1 MTVSLEPL
9 ARRWAWAWFLG
20 YGLMAI
26 IGYRL
31 IPPGLERDVAYV
43 LIGLTG
49 VAAIGLGLVLH
60 RPAYRLPWY
69 LIGAGQLLW
78 VIGDAIG
85 TWLLHGLGLDRF
97 PSAADICYLLAYPVL
112 TAGLYLLVRRRIP
125 RHDLGG
131 LLDSLI
137 VTVALGLLLWVLL
150 VEPTA
155 LGYQGSWTATAV
167 ALAYPA
173 GDLLL
178 VGLLVRLIT
187 TPGGWNPSLRLLSV
201 AVVLLIGADTTATA
215 LNLLAFDSASAFDFV
230 WLMSYVVWG
239 AAALHPSMYAVAE
252 PAPEPP
258 ARFSRRR
265 LVALTLAVLVAPVT
279 LAVQQLVGRPLDVW
293 AVVIASLLMFLAVV
307 GRMKV
312 AIDQIV
318 AANRLREQAQADM
331 AHQAAHDPLTGL
343 PNRSAGLRLIDD
355 ALGQARLR
363 GTRTGLL
370 FIDLDEFKRVNDTL
384 GHGAGD
390 AVLRE
395 VASLMRAAV
404 RRGDVVARLG
414 GDEFVVLLQPL
425 DDEAAAVK
433 VADRIV
439 TALSRP
445 IVVGNGYRVRIG
457 ASIGVAVGSEAGTD
471 ADTLL
476 READAALYRAK
487 ASGRSRV
494 EVFDRT
500 LRAELSHRA
509 TVERALARAIERD
522 ELVLHFQ
529 PIVSVVSAEVR
540 GYEALVRWPQPDG
553 TLVPPLDFVP
563 VAEYSDLICDLD
575 AWVMARAAEQLAR
588 WNTERGSL
596 DLIVSVNVSGR
607 HIGRSRFVDD
617 VLAALAISGVG
628 PNQLMLEITETAITD
643 DTGAELNLNTIRGFG
658 VLVGIDDFG
667 TGHASIARLQQ
678 LPVDLLKIDRRY
690 VADEL
695 PTASRLLALMVQ
707 AGHAFGLRVV
717 AEGVETPAQLALL
730 RSLDCDL
737 AQGYLFAAAADAST
751 IEVAPSAATVESI
764 G

>member
-318 AANRLREQAQADM
+318 AANRLREQAQADL

-363 GTRTGLL
+363 GTRAGLL

-471 ADTLL
+471 AETLL

-509 TVERALARAIERD
+509 SAGTGAGPGDRAGRAGAALPADRLRRQRRGARLRGTGPLASAGRHVGPAAGLRPGRGVLGPHLRSGCLGDGPGGRAAGSVEHRTRLAGSDRVGER
-522 ELVLHFQ
+522 LRPAHR
-529 PIVSVVSAEVR
+529 P
-540 GYEALVRWPQPDG
+540 
-553 TLVPPLDFVP
+553 VP
-563 VAEYSDLICDLD
+563 VRRR
-575 AWVMARAAEQLAR
+575 RA
-588 WNTERGSL
+588 
-596 DLIVSVNVSGR
+596 
-607 HIGRSRFVDD
+607 GRSGD
-617 VLAALAISGVG
+617 LAASVR
-628 PNQLMLEITETAITD
+628 T
-643 DTGAELNLNTIRGFG
+643 
-658 VLVGIDDFG
+658 
-667 TGHASIARLQQ
+667 S
-678 LPVDLLKIDRRY
+678 
-690 VADEL
+690 
-695 PTASRLLALMVQ
+695 
-707 AGHAFGLRVV
+707 
-717 AEGVETPAQLALL
+717 
-730 RSLDCDL
+730 
-737 AQGYLFAAAADAST
+737 
-751 IEVAPSAATVESI
+751 
-764 G
+764 